1 MISIAYLDLA
11 TGADADEVA
20 LAGLDRKA
28 RLEYSIHCM
37 WESYDL
43 DDLLFAAVEDLVG
56 VVITTSAI
64 LLRRLDGHT
73 KRVNNK

>member
-64 LLRRLDGHT
+64 FLRRLDGHT